1 MIDQLAKKIGEA
13 QTKKP
18 WAFIIVFL
26 VAIAL
31 VIPGIFLL
39 VGNVEASLENVL
51 PSTIDEIS
59 AMNHARTH
67 YQADMVH
74 LLVEI
79 EPPLTNVYD
88 AQDYLGGL
96 AQRLITIP
104 NVKHV
109 RYELNDQTTN
119 QDDTRAVIDLQTDT
133 GTSSARITTTLIEI
147 EEVIR
152 AEQDNN
158 PGVIITP
165 TGFAAIDRATFST
178 IMSDFL
184 VITGVAMFFIF
195 IIVFGMFRKLRD
207 TLIPMAAVMTALIIT
222 MGVTGYLG
230 TTITV
235 VTMVAAAMILG
246 LGIDFG
252 IHIIHS
258 YNEYKKTRTTKQA
271 IKRTV
276 NELFRAQLGASAT
289 TSAGFL
295 ALALGVL
302 PAMAD
307 LGIVLAIGIVS
318 TFLASTLLLP
328 PLLLITEQQ
337 KKQPRGTKQ

>member
-1 MIDQLAKKIGEA
+1 MIDMLAQKVGDA

-18 WAFIIVFL
+18 WAFITVFL
-26 VAIAL
+26 VVIAL

-51 PSTIDEIS
+51 PSTISEIS

-67 YQADMVH
+67 YQADMIH
-74 LLVEI
+74 LLIEI

-88 AQDYLGGL
+88 AQDYLEGL

-104 NVKHV
+104 NVKQV
-109 RYELNDQTTN
+109 QYYLTEKNVNFDQ
-119 QDDTRAVIDLQTDT
+119 TRAVLDLQTDT
-133 GTSSARITTTLIEI
+133 GTSSARITTTIAEI
-147 EEVIR
+147 EEAIL
-152 AEQDNN
+152 AEKDNN
-158 PGVIITP
+158 PGIIVTP

-195 IIVFGMFRKLRD
+195 AIVFSMFRKLRD
-207 TLIPMAAVMTALIIT
+207 TLIPMAAVMTALLIT
-222 MGVTGYLG
+222 MGVTGYMG

-258 YNEYKKTRTTKQA
+258 FNEYKKTRTTKAA

-276 NELFRAQLGASAT
+276 NELFRAQLGASMT

-295 ALALGVL
+295 ALTLGVL

-328 PLLLITEQQ
+328 PLLLITEQKNTRGI
-337 KKQPRGTKQ
+337 KK